1 VGFGLFPLWAYPK
14 NKKWKIFRLLSLL
27 CENKKMRDSNSPALE
42 PFGQA
47 LFAYWRGKKSAELI
61 HEFKNGQKKP
71 LPVSVFFR
79 SHKGFLTTDNAI
91 EYCRGPILVV
101 GAGTGVHALELEKQG
116 YEVTAIDICPQAVQ
130 IMIERGIKDARQQDF
145 LQFNSKR
152 FDTIFMLGHN
162 IGMCETLNGI
172 KGLLHRCERLL
183 RPGGQL
189 LVNSVK
195 EPEVANSPRQK
206 GYPGELEFRLSYE
219 RNVGPWM
226 RWLHVDFKTLTS
238 HALECGWATEKLIE
252 TEEGGFLARLNPS
265 L

>member
-1 VGFGLFPLWAYPK
+1 
-14 NKKWKIFRLLSLL
+14 
-27 CENKKMRDSNSPALE
+27 MTDSNNQALE
-42 PFGQA
+42 PFGHA
-47 LFAYWRGKKSAELI
+47 LLAYWRGNKSAELM

-79 SHKGFLTTDNAI
+79 SHEEFLTTDNAI
-91 EYCRGPILVV
+91 EYCRGKILVV

-116 YEVTAIDICPQAVQ
+116 YKVTAIDICPQAVQ
-130 IMIERGIKDARQQDF
+130 IMKERGIMDARQQDF
-145 LQFNSKR
+145 LHFDSER

-162 IGMCETLNGI
+162 IGICETLKGI
-172 KGLLHRCERLL
+172 RGLLHRCERLL
-183 RPGGQL
+183 QPGGQL

-195 EPEVANSPRQK
+195 ELETINSPNPK

-238 HALECGWATEKLIE
+238 HALKCGWSAVKLIE
-252 TEEGGFLARLNPS
+252 TENGGFLARMNPNS
-265 L
+265 